1 MLRLTNLS
9 NKYQKRTLRVLY
21 GQTQAYPY
29 AAVLHSSFRDV
40 DGSITMAGTTIA
52 GATNPVRTT
61 AAAAFLYKGGLVPGT
76 VMTLVPGTD
85 AAKVAVGQDGLASER
100 PFGLLANFVGGQLD
114 ECGDEDEIGIWRSG
128 QGGVMEILAPAF
140 GPVTMTGSSNSGDV
154 TPLYCGP
161 DGRLT
166 SAAPTLPAGGVVVA
180 NCLAKVGAAR
190 IVVDL
195 KV

>member
-29 AAVLHSSFRDV
+29 SAVLHSSFRDS
-40 DGSITMAGTTIA
+40 DGAITMAGTTVA
-52 GATNPVRTT
+52 SATAPTRGT
-61 AAAAFLYKGGLVPGT
+61 AAFLLKGGIIPGM
-76 VMTLVPGTD
+76 VMTLMPGTD
-85 AAKVAVGQDGLASER
+85 DAKVAGGNDTFDTEQ

-114 ECGDEDEIGIWRSG
+114 ECGDENEIGIWRSG
-128 QGGVMEILAPAF
+128 QGGIMELLAPAF
-140 GPVTMTGSSNSGDV
+140 GTVTVAGTSAGAI

-166 SAAPTLPAGGVVVA
+166 TTAPTDTSGAVVVA
-180 NCLAKVGAAR
+180 NCLAKVGSAR

>member
-29 AAVLHSSFRDV
+29 AAVLDSSFRDV
-40 DGSITMAGTTIA
+40 DGSITMDGTTIV
-52 GATNPVRTT
+52 GSSNPPRTAP
-61 AAAAFLYKGGLVPGT
+61 AALYKGGLVPGM
-76 VMTLVPGTD
+76 VMTLMPGTD
-85 AAKVAVGQDGLASER
+85 AAKVGVGDAALDGEQ

-114 ECGDEDEIGIWRSG
+114 ECGDENEIGIWRSG
-128 QGGVMEILAPAF
+128 QGGVLELLAPAF
-140 GPVTMTGSSNSGDV
+140 ATVSVAGANSGIP
-154 TPLYCGP
+154 TPLYCGT

-166 SAAPTLPAGGVVVA
+166 STAPAVAGAPAVVVA
-180 NCLAKVGAAR
+180 NLLAKVGAAR